1 MTYRVEPVEERSVV
15 RMLKTILLIG
25 NVVQHV
31 INAVRKTF
39 QQNSDKSMKKT
50 DSISRAQLPAYCT
63 EATRLKV
70 GARGFFPFVS
80 VCVSVQVD
88 QCKQCQQHS
97 NSVLQISFTFPPI
110 RFYATP
116 TIVLFTNARPHHA
129 TRTAETEPLIWVKAL
144 LSGHELNFP
153 SPVTQSWLKQSRLS
167 TGLVNDTL
175 AKVRIVT

>member
-1 MTYRVEPVEERSVV
+1 MKAQIYFPSLSTHC
-15 RMLKTILLIG
+15 MG
-25 NVVQHV
+25 
-31 INAVRKTF
+31 
-39 QQNSDKSMKKT
+39 SD
-50 DSISRAQLPAYCT
+50 PT
-63 EATRLKV
+63 E
-70 GARGFFPFVS
+70 GGGEGFFS
-80 VCVSVQVD
+80 VCQRLCQCAGRPVQ
-88 QCKQCQQHS
+88 
-97 NSVLQISFTFPPI
+97 TFPPI

-175 AKVRIVT
+175 AKVRIVTYHCLFRIDA

>member
-1 MTYRVEPVEERSVV
+1 MTYRVESVEERSVHSLHGLEEYS
-15 RMLKTILLIG
+15 RPKG
-25 NVVQHV
+25 
-31 INAVRKTF
+31 
-39 QQNSDKSMKKT
+39 KKMQ
-50 DSISRAQLPAYCT
+50 SKKNFSYCFK
-63 EATRLKV
+63 EATRLK
-70 GARGFFPFVS
+70 
-80 VCVSVQVD
+80 
-88 QCKQCQQHS
+88 
-97 NSVLQISFTFPPI
+97 FPPI

-175 AKVRIVT
+175 AKVRIVTYHCLFRIDA